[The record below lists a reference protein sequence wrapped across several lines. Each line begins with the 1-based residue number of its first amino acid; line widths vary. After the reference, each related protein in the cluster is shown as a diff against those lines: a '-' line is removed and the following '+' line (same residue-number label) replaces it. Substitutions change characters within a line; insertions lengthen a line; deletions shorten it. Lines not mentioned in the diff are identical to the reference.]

1 MLYLFLSFISNSYR
15 QQGLSCRGFY
25 EVNQITSHRKDSD
38 SQGSSEILTFFHL
51 ILKLRRRK

>member
-51 ILKLRRRK
+51 ILKLR